1 MLFCIRN
8 LCYDLIED
16 FFQCDS
22 GYFGIDC
29 SIPSAYSVAYEWPS
43 WLQPPVNLPDLKN
56 LSNIPINV
64 NAIVEKKRP
73 LIYVYDLPAE
83 FDSHLLEVS
92 LDHKFCS
99 LFSSLHEVLLQL

>member
-1 MLFCIRN
+1 MHN
-8 LCYDLIED
+8 LCYDLIKD

-29 SIPSAYSVAYEWPS
+29 SVPSAYSLAYDWPL
-43 WLQPPVNLPDLKN
+43 WLRPPVNSSDPKN
-56 LSNIPINV
+56 LSHIPINV
-64 NAIVEKKRP
+64 SAVVQKKRP

-92 LDHKFCS
+92 LP
-99 LFSSLHEVLLQL
+99 